1 MDWLC
6 SISKHLPLVSCFYV
20 LESLKHTLHTLQ
32 HATADVSLMLLGSKS
47 DLEGRRE
54 VTRDDAEKVHI
65 R

>member
-6 SISKHLPLVSCFYV
+6 PISKHLPLVSV
-20 LESLKHTLHTLQ
+20 LDSFKHTLHTLQ